1 MEKTLQDICREAKEY
16 QHLTTQ
22 DLADLTDLS
31 SSTISNYFS
40 ASSKDPS
47 LYKMGLI
54 CAALGVSIDEYFGI
68 VKRPTTEEQLAE
80 AHRAMAD
87 ADAKHSAAL
96 RIAHLEGGME
106 QLTGSVAK
114 HEKKERVLQ
123 IWVYILAFSLSIAV
137 SIIFGYLAFDSSVP
151 HTGLIRNGQI
161 TSIGWMLFA
170 LLAGKDLTERYNMT
184 FAQVFDAWKEEH
196 YKKIGPNGIEGY
208 DGAFKIFA
216 PLHDRKFRDLK
227 TADFQ
232 GVLDAHMHKSH
243 STVSKYKQLIT
254 QMSTWAMREE
264 IITTNFAKFVQL
276 PENTKKEKETFTDAE
291 ISKLKADGSDTAKII
306 LMLIYTGMRIGE
318 LFALPAKDYHK
329 DYVVGGEK
337 TEAGRNRI
345 IPIRPEGIPY
355 FAYFANKATGPLLI
369 SGYAGEKIPANF
381 RRRDYYPLLEK
392 LKIQRKTP
400 HSTRHTYASWAR
412 KAGIAPEMLQR
423 ILGHANYST
432 TANIYVHT
440 SAEEL
445 VQAVKKAKIC

>member
-1 MEKTLQDICREAKEY
+1 MGKAMRRANGTGTVYKLSGRRRRPWVAAKQKIIIGY
-16 QHLTTQ
+16 YPTK
-22 DLADLTDLS
+22 
-31 SSTISNYFS
+31 
-40 ASSKDPS
+40 KDA
-47 LYKMGLI
+47 I
-54 CAALGVSIDEYFGI
+54 AAL
-68 VKRPTTEEQLAE
+68 
-80 AHRAMAD
+80 
-87 ADAKHSAAL
+87 
-96 RIAHLEGGME
+96 
-106 QLTGSVAK
+106 
-114 HEKKERVLQ
+114 ER
-123 IWVYILAFSLSIAV
+123 
-137 SIIFGYLAFDSSVP
+137 
-151 HTGLIRNGQI
+151 
-161 TSIGWMLFA
+161 
-170 LLAGKDLTERYNMT
+170 LAGKDLTERYNMT
-184 FAQVFDAWKEEH
+184 FAQVFDAWKVEH
-196 YKKIGPNGIEGY
+196 YKKIGPIGIEGY

-216 PLHDRKFRDLK
+216 PLHDRKFRELK

-254 QMSTWAMREE
+254 Q
-264 IITTNFAKFVQL
+264 
-276 PENTKKEKETFTDAE
+276 
-291 ISKLKADGSDTAKII
+291 ADGSDTAKII

-318 LFALPAKDYHK
+318 LFSLPTKDYHK
-329 DYVVGGEK
+329 DYVIGGEK

-345 IPIRPEGIPY
+345 IPIRPEGLPY

-412 KAGIAPEMLQR
+412 KAGIAPETLQR

>member
-1 MEKTLQDICREAKEY
+1 MGKAMRRANGTGTVYKLAGRRRRPWVAAKQKIIIGY
-16 QHLTTQ
+16 YPTK
-22 DLADLTDLS
+22 
-31 SSTISNYFS
+31 
-40 ASSKDPS
+40 KDA
-47 LYKMGLI
+47 I
-54 CAALGVSIDEYFGI
+54 AAL
-68 VKRPTTEEQLAE
+68 
-80 AHRAMAD
+80 
-87 ADAKHSAAL
+87 
-96 RIAHLEGGME
+96 
-106 QLTGSVAK
+106 
-114 HEKKERVLQ
+114 ER
-123 IWVYILAFSLSIAV
+123 
-137 SIIFGYLAFDSSVP
+137 
-151 HTGLIRNGQI
+151 
-161 TSIGWMLFA
+161 
-170 LLAGKDLTERYNMT
+170 LAGKDLTERYNMT
-184 FAQVFDAWKEEH
+184 FAQVFDAWKVEH
-196 YKKIGPNGIEGY
+196 YKKIGPIGIEGY

-216 PLHDRKFRDLK
+216 PLHDRKFRELK

-291 ISKLKADGSDTAKII
+291 ISKLEADGSDTAKII

-318 LFALPAKDYHK
+318 LFSLPTKDYHK
-329 DYVVGGEK
+329 DYVIGGEK

-345 IPIRPEGIPY
+345 IPIRPEGLPY

-412 KAGIAPEMLQR
+412 KAGIAPETLQR

-432 TANIYVHT
+432 TANIYVHM

>member
-1 MEKTLQDICREAKEY
+1 MGKAMRRANGTGTVYKLAGRRRRPWVAAKQKIIIGY
-16 QHLTTQ
+16 YPTK
-22 DLADLTDLS
+22 
-31 SSTISNYFS
+31 
-40 ASSKDPS
+40 KDA
-47 LYKMGLI
+47 I
-54 CAALGVSIDEYFGI
+54 AAL
-68 VKRPTTEEQLAE
+68 
-80 AHRAMAD
+80 
-87 ADAKHSAAL
+87 
-96 RIAHLEGGME
+96 
-106 QLTGSVAK
+106 
-114 HEKKERVLQ
+114 ER
-123 IWVYILAFSLSIAV
+123 
-137 SIIFGYLAFDSSVP
+137 
-151 HTGLIRNGQI
+151 
-161 TSIGWMLFA
+161 
-170 LLAGKDLTERYNMT
+170 LAGKDLTERYNMT

-291 ISKLKADGSDTAKII
+291 ISKLEADGSDTAKII

-318 LFALPAKDYHK
+318 LFSLPTKDYHK
-329 DYVVGGEK
+329 DYVIGGEK

-345 IPIRPEGIPY
+345 IPIRPEGLPY

-392 LKIQRKTP
+392 LKIQ
-400 HSTRHTYASWAR
+400 ASGA
-412 KAGIAPEMLQR
+412 
-423 ILGHANYST
+423 YF
-432 TANIYVHT
+432 
-440 SAEEL
+440 
-445 VQAVKKAKIC
+445 